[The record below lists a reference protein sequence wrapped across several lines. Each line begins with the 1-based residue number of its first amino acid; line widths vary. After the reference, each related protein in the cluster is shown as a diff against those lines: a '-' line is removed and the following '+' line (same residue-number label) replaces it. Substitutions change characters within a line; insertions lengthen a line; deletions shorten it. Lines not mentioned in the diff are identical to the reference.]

1 MSSEPKQPRKGRA
14 KQPKPAHMQR
24 SAAVQTTDLAV
35 SFFELDQAICM
46 VSTASR
52 AMDAI
57 REDEGMAESNALAEP
72 ALVLSH
78 GVKALREA
86 YNSLDI
92 AARTLLKPQG

>member
-1 MSSEPKQPRKGRA
+1 VSSEPKQRRKGQA
-14 KQPKPAHMQR
+14 KEPKPSHAQR
-24 SAAVQTTDLAV
+24 RGAAQTTDLAV
-35 SFFELDQAICM
+35 SFFELDQAICL

-52 AMDAI
+52 AMEAI
-57 REDEGMAESNALAEP
+57 REHEGMAESNALAEP

-92 AARTLLKPQG
+92 AARALLKPEG